1 MSCERY
7 ALSKSLEYGL
17 IVITAST
24 SALQAESPGSI
35 PGRSTIFLKEIIME
49 KELFICSKCGHSFE
63 TEQYKIENYETEP
76 YMVVI
81 CTCTNCGSKIFKK
94 RED

>member
-1 MSCERY
+1 
-7 ALSKSLEYGL
+7 
-17 IVITAST
+17 
-24 SALQAESPGSI
+24 
-35 PGRSTIFLKEIIME
+35 ME

-63 TEQYKIENYETEP
+63 TEQYRIENYDTEP

-94 RED
+94 REEN